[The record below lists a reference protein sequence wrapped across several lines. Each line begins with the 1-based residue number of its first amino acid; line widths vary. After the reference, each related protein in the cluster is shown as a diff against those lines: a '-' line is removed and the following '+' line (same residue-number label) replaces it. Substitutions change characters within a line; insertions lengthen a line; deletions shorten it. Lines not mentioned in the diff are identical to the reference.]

1 MNTLNVNLDNLSQEE
16 RDTLVKLIEK
26 SDKVEV
32 KNSSKWHVPEFGEK
46 YYIINS
52 EGSTVEWLLYGH
64 DAVDKRVLNYQRAF
78 PSRELAEKESTRMK
92 ARTKIF
98 KFLRENEGGWEADWN
113 NDSRE
118 KHSLVYNFRAKKF
131 EYDFWCNYKG
141 LESGFYSNGDTI
153 KLALSTPE
161 IVEAYK
167 IWFEVE

>member
-26 SDKVEV
+26 SNKVEV

-78 PSRELAEKESTRMK
+78 PSRELAEKESARMK

-98 KFLRENEGGWEADWN
+98 KFLRENEGDWVNSWLEA
-113 NDSRE
+113 SRNHCVFYNHTNTKLDQTYWTSLQSLE
-118 KHSLVYNFRAKKF
+118 K
-131 EYDFWCNYKG
+131 
-141 LESGFYSNGDTI
+141 GFYSNNGAI

-167 IWFEVE
+167 TWLEVE